1 VPKAD
6 PVSPKDAVP
15 SRWFPVVVLLL
26 GFAVIAPALW
36 STWLGDDA
44 FYSLLRGALKAEHA
58 TLGQAMAHSFRLWL
72 LGNGRF
78 YPGLIVEKYLVFY
91 LFTDLVAYKLFLIV
105 MTVLC
110 VELFRRCV
118 AAYATVAA
126 GNLSALVVVT
136 LFTERG
142 YQDSILS
149 YNGMPQVVALLVL
162 ASLLAYRRGLQ
173 EPNRLAY
180 ALAVVLYACAA
191 LTYEDVY
198 PLCVLYP
205 LLAAFSRKPNQSR
218 TVAGLPFVAV
228 ALALAVF
235 SLAMRRA
242 VHLPSDSIYAF
253 GLNPYTVARTGLEQI
268 VAAFPLTYWGF
279 DPSHIYGRSSLGD
292 FFRNA
297 PVSPAL
303 FVAFGLAAWSSLHFV
318 RSDSGRPWHFVA
330 IGAMVLV
337 LPALPIAVTL
347 KYQHELAWG
356 LGYLPVFFEE
366 FGLALIAC
374 GLAIGLVSRR
384 ASAPMRIAVSIAI
397 ALVATMTQAT
407 NVRLVR
413 EGWASRAARSALER
427 QIATGLAA
435 EVRDGDTIAVSR
447 DFDWIGYGNDG
458 PDGIST
464 RFMFEQYGD
473 RNVGLVAREASAA
486 RFVLIYNNEQSVW
499 TLKRLHRTLPRR

>member
-1 VPKAD
+1 M
-6 PVSPKDAVP
+6 SSTKDRVT
-15 SRWFPVVVLLL
+15 SRWFPVVILLL

-44 FYSLLRGALKAEHA
+44 FYSLLRGALKAEHV
-58 TLGQAMAHSFRLWL
+58 TLGQAMAHSFQLWL

-91 LFTDLVAYKLFLIV
+91 VFTDLVAYKLCLIA
-105 MTVLC
+105 MTLLC

-118 AAYATVAA
+118 AAYTTVAA
-126 GNLSALVVVT
+126 ANLSALVVVT

-162 ASLLAYRRGLQ
+162 TSLLAYRRALQ

-180 ALAVVLYACAA
+180 ALAVVLYALAA

-198 PLCVLYP
+198 PLCALYP
-205 LLAAFSRKPNQSR
+205 LLAAFSRKPHKSWAV
-218 TVAGLPFVAV
+218 TGLPFVAV
-228 ALALAVF
+228 ALVLAVF
-235 SLAMRRA
+235 SLVMRRA

-253 GLNPYTVARTGLEQI
+253 GLDPYTVVRTGLEQA

-279 DPSHIYGRSSLGD
+279 DPSHIYGRSSPAD

-297 PVSPAL
+297 PVSPVL
-303 FVAFGLAAWSSLHFV
+303 FVAFGLAAWSSLAFLRH
-318 RSDSGRPWHFVA
+318 DSGRPWHFVA
-330 IGAMVLV
+330 IGVTVIV
-337 LPALPIAVTL
+337 LPALPIALTL

-366 FGLALIAC
+366 FGVALIAC
-374 GLAIGLVSRR
+374 GLAIALVTGRT
-384 ASAPMRIAVSIAI
+384 SAAMRIAFSIAI

-407 NVRLVR
+407 NARLVR
-413 EGWASRAARSALER
+413 EGAASRAARSALEQ

-435 EVRDGDTIAVSR
+435 QVRDGDAIAVTR
-447 DFDWIGYGNDG
+447 DFDWISYGDDG

-473 RNVGLVAREASAA
+473 RNVGLVAPNASAA
-486 RFVLIYNNEQSVW
+486 EFVLTYDKEQSAW
-499 TLKRLHRTLPRR
+499 TLTRLHRTLPRR